1 MRDEAVLRPPE
12 RTRPEGGYKLVERLI
27 EEARL
32 AGYCEM
38 RLDGRKNPCP
48 HGSYETLGFIAAE
61 PISFNPVLGASFLGL
76 HL

>member
-1 MRDEAVLRPPE
+1 MKRFYVRPSA
-12 RTRPEGGYKLVERLI
+12 RGRKHKLVERLI

-38 RLDGRKNPCP
+38 RLDGRKIRVRMEAMNA
-48 HGSYETLGFIAAE
+48 GFIAAE